1 MMKLK
6 KVMLLLLTAAMIAL
20 GAVLPKIT
28 AALVDRKTCNQSG
41 SREMTAISLDVNAEA
56 RTLSA
61 VEKIDLLRKGQMIA
75 ITEKEAAMTEADINA
90 AVEIAMREYEDAGIF
105 AWFDYEAWNVQ
116 PMLCID
122 PNAPENYAIFW
133 DVTIINKME
142 PYQTLAVALDDE
154 TGKIY
159 SIRYDIYGEYSL
171 DGVWERNMATMD
183 ALVHV
188 YLTQLGF
195 LDEQQNVEPRI
206 EYGELDGEVLYG
218 GLFFQNEDD
227 GQSPIEFYV
236 TGTGSFWNYF
246 PE

>member
-1 MMKLK
+1 MKKLRNTL
-6 KVMLLLLTAAMIAL
+6 LLLLTAVLIAL

-28 AALVDRKTCNQSG
+28 AALVDRETVIQTG
-41 SREMTAISLDVNAEA
+41 SRDMTPIALDVNGEV
-56 RTLSA
+56 RSLSA

-75 ITEKEAAMTEADINA
+75 ITEKEAAMTEADVNA
-90 AVEIAMREYEDAGIF
+90 ALEIAMREYEDAGIF
-105 AWFDYEAWNVQ
+105 GWFDFDAWNVQ

-122 PNAPENYAIFW
+122 PNSPENYAIFW
-133 DVTIINKME
+133 DVTIINKMA
-142 PYQTLAVALDDE
+142 PYQTLGVDIDDE

-171 DGVWERNMATMD
+171 NGVWERNMATMD
-183 ALVHV
+183 AFVHV

-218 GLFFQNEDD
+218 GLFLQNEDD
-227 GQSPIEFYV
+227 GQTAIDFYV